1 MLNASWILIGQPKNK
16 NPFMASQ
23 SDFMVLFSPLFSH
36 WFTCFKAS
44 SIENYEVPSSLG
56 RGVM

>member
-1 MLNASWILIGQPKNK
+1 MLNASWILISQSKSK
-16 NPFMASQ
+16 NPFTASQ

-44 SIENYEVPSSLG
+44 SATNYDVSSSLG
-56 RGVM
+56 HGVM